1 MFKGF
6 TSRGSL
12 RANYLADLVATGTI
26 KRVYTS
32 ASNSACAIVTE
43 GVGGVPYVYMVNLSN
58 LSIGYQSNFQ
68 VRARV

>member
-1 MFKGF
+1 MGESFGQQMFKGF

-12 RANYLADLVATGTI
+12 RANYMADLVATGTI

-43 GVGGVPYVYMVNLSN
+43 GVGGVPYVKWLNYQIYFSN
-58 LSIGYQSNFQ
+58 
-68 VRARV
+68 